1 MEGTPVQITTGEVSG
16 GGRPSED
23 RILVNTDATL
33 VVVLDGVST
42 LSDDAPRGGWYA
54 QTLGEEV
61 IAVHERAQHLDLRT
75 TLHEALTTVA
85 SEHGLVPG
93 ASPAATAA
101 IVRHRPHDHMVDA
114 LVLCD
119 TPVVVEQR
127 DGFEMLRDERLETL
141 VRLSPDRDVMV
152 EQLRAGGGFTPP
164 EHRRVVQQLREHQM
178 QHINQVGDPLAYWVA
193 EATPAAA
200 RHAVVRSWPV
210 SDLKR
215 MWVMTDGALAGIESY
230 GLWSWA
236 AFADACTA
244 IGPQQVVDAIHA
256 YEHDA
261 DPSGVKHPR
270 YKVSDDKALACIDFG
285 PTA

>member
-1 MEGTPVQITTGEVSG
+1 MKGNPVQIATGELSG

-23 RILVNTDATL
+23 RILVNADSTL

-42 LSDDAPRGGWYA
+42 LTDDTPRGGWYA

-61 IAVHERAQHLDLRT
+61 ISVHERAQHLDLRI

-85 SEHGLVPG
+85 GEQGLVPG
-93 ASPAATAA
+93 ASPAATVA

-127 DGFEMLRDERLETL
+127 DGFEVLRDERLETL
-141 VRLSPDRDVMV
+141 VRLSPARDVMF
-152 EQLRAGGGFTPP
+152 EQLRAGCGFTAP
-164 EHRRVVQQLREHQM
+164 EHRRVVQQLRDHQI
-178 QHINQVGDPLAYWVA
+178 QHINQGGDPLAYWVA

-210 SDLKR
+210 SDIKR
-215 MWVMTDGALAGIESY
+215 MWVMTDGALAGVEPY
-230 GLWSWA
+230 GLWSWD

-244 IGPQQVVDAIHA
+244 IGPQQVVETIHS
-256 YEHDA
+256 YEHD
-261 DPSGVKHPR
+261 DPSGIKHPR
-270 YKVSDDKALACIDFG
+270 YKVSDDKALACIGFG
-285 PTA
+285 PMA

>member
-1 MEGTPVQITTGEVSG
+1 MQIATGKLSG

-23 RILVNTDATL
+23 RILTANDATL

-42 LSDDAPRGGWYA
+42 LTDDTPRGGWYA
-54 QTLGEEV
+54 QTLGEEF
-61 IAVHERAQHLDLRT
+61 IAVHDRAQHLDLRT
-75 TLHEALTTVA
+75 TLQEALTRVA
-85 SEHGLVPG
+85 GEHGLVPG

-101 IVRHRPHDHMVDA
+101 IVRQRSHDHMVDA

-119 TPVVVEQR
+119 TPVVIEKH
-127 DGFEMLRDERLETL
+127 DGFEVLRDERLETL
-141 VRLSPDRDVMV
+141 VRLSPHRDVMV
-152 EQLRAGGGFTPP
+152 EQLRAGGGFAGP

-200 RHAVVRSWPV
+200 RYAVVRSWPI
-210 SDLKR
+210 SDIKR

-244 IGPQQVVDAIHA
+244 VGPQQVVDAIHA
-256 YEHDA
+256 YEHDD

-270 YKVSDDKALACIDFG
+270 YKVSDDKALACIDFR